1 MIHDT
6 VAVNTESHLGKNDLG
21 IKIEGFECVRCLG
34 RGGFATTYLYSDLK
48 KKYGELVAVKVPH
61 DKATEEVLIQGDAVS
76 LAILRQI
83 PNIVRILEIK
93 QAGGRYVLIME
104 YVDGPLLSELLN
116 EIGSP
121 PTLSIKE
128 AIRYVLDIA
137 QGLAAAHQRQL
148 VHRDIKPE
156 NIIIDS
162 ARDSARILDF
172 GIASIISNEGCFR
185 TVNIKCTLAYTP
197 LEVLEHGKGDCRVDI
212 YALGMVFYRM
222 VTGTLPYYRRGV
234 TPVQMVNI
242 LREEAPQP
250 PVEINPAIPRY
261 VNRAIMSAINPDLQ
275 ERCQSM
281 EAFMSILEMPP
292 EIGHAR
298 RHMATGAVKRA
309 ERVLQ
314 TLLNRLPEDS
324 RGYAAMAALLSRCRR
339 HSEAIEMLLKAIEI
353 DPYEL
358 GLHLRLGTL
367 FLKAGNKEMAARH
380 LKKAMKLGPDKKMK
394 KQLRLL
400 LEKTGRG

>member
-6 VAVNTESHLGKNDLG
+6 VAVNAESVPARNGPG
-21 IKIEGFECVRCLG
+21 MKIEGFQYVRCLG
-34 RGGFATTYLYSDLK
+34 RGNFATTYLYTDLK
-48 KKYGELVAVKVPH
+48 KKYGELVAIKVPH
-61 DKATEEVLIQGDAVS
+61 DKFTEEALIRGDAFS

-83 PNIVRILEIK
+83 PNIVSIHEIK

-121 PTLSIKE
+121 PTLPIKQSIG
-128 AIRYVLDIA
+128 YVLDIA
-137 QGLAAAHQRQL
+137 QALAAAHQNQL

-156 NIIIDS
+156 NIIIDK
-162 ARDSARILDF
+162 AKDSARILDF
-172 GIASIISNEGCFR
+172 GIASTISNEGCFR
-185 TVNIKCTLAYTP
+185 TVNITCTLPYTP

-222 VTGTLPYYRRGV
+222 VTGTLPFYRRGA

-242 LREEAPQP
+242 LKEEEPRP
-250 PVEINPAIPRY
+250 PIEINPAIPRY
-261 VNRAIMSAINPDLQ
+261 VNRAIMSAINPDPNK
-275 ERCQSM
+275 RCQSM
-281 EAFMSILEMPP
+281 EAFMSILETPP

-298 RHMATGAVKRA
+298 RHMATGAIKRA

-314 TLLNRLPEDS
+314 TLIDRLPEDS

-339 HSEAIEMLLKAIEI
+339 HSDAIEMLLKAIEI
-353 DPYEL
+353 DPYES
-358 GLHLRLGTL
+358 GLHVRLGAL
-367 FLKAGNKEMAARH
+367 FLKAGKKEMAARH
-380 LKKAMKLGPDKKMK
+380 LKKAMKLGPDKKRK
-394 KQLRLL
+394 KQIRLL